1 MASPKL
7 FRVPIGGDLAVKASR
22 AIGRSVVRKFLV
34 LIEAGRIVVELPTG
48 DRVERTG
55 RLPGLIQRFVFP
67 GGFLPS
73 KTFLREALE
82 RADLK
87 IVAAENFGESNALTL
102 RKWRRRFLEK
112 WPQVEWLGFDAP
124 FRRLWEYYLC
134 YCEAGFRRRRMPP
147 RFAHAGRNVDEANM

>member
-7 FRVPIGGDLAVKASR
+7 FRVPIGGDLAVKASS

-34 LIEAGRIVVELPTG
+34 LIEAGRIVVELPAG
-48 DRVERTG
+48 DRGERIG

-87 IVAAENFGESNALTL
+87 IVAAENFGESYVDVSEVAKAFPREVAASRTARLRRAVQAALGIL
-102 RKWRRRFLEK
+102 PL
-112 WPQVEWLGFDAP
+112 L
-124 FRRLWEYYLC
+124 L
-134 YCEAGFRRRRMPP
+134 
-147 RFAHAGRNVDEANM
+147 

>member
-48 DRVERTG
+48 DRVERIG

-67 GGFLPS
+67 GGFLFS

-102 RKWRRRFLEK
+102 REWRRRFIEK
-112 WPQVEWLGFDAP
+112 WPQGERLGFDAP
-124 FRRLWEYYLC
+124 FRRLWEYYLR
-134 YCEAGFRRRRMPP
+134 YCEAGFSWHDRCRPL
-147 RFAHAGRNVDEANM
+147 FNSASSCLS